1 LFVGCVKVEER
12 KEAKKRTHGER
23 KTLGV
28 TVSDILVVEHVVYVG
43 DFAVSVSDLWMDWNN

>member
-1 LFVGCVKVEER
+1 LVGCVKVEER

-43 DFAVSVSDLWMDWNN
+43 DFAVGVSDLWIDWKN